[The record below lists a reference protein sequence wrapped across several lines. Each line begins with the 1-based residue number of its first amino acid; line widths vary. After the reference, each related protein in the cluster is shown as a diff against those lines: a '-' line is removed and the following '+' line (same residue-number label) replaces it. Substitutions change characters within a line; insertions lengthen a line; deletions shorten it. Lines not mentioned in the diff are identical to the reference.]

1 MERLSYLSVLK
12 NSLFKFTEPSVP
24 KTVNDDKMGDNNIN
38 NKDLREEWIYV
49 HDDNASQMDE
59 LLDLN
64 DSSEYS
70 IPSVCDTN
78 GMINKKMSNLSTF
91 EREQQEKKAKEII
104 KNRNAWLEKRK
115 KEKLNSQNIVIN
127 KNIRSKVNKR
137 RRNTNSTS
145 SNGNSSFEKDVN
157 SSSNINISNLFDENS
172 NFVKNS
178 MKYTTESV
186 VNSSDIINNH
196 HNNNNKDNSSPY
208 NLRSKSNKK
217 PKLQNLSRC
226 KPNHKFTTLNQPMAK
241 GMC

>member
-24 KTVNDDKMGDNNIN
+24 EPVNNDKMDDNNIN

-49 HDDNASQMDE
+49 HDDNNSQMDE

-70 IPSVCDTN
+70 IPSVCDAH
-78 GMINKKMSNLSTF
+78 GMTNKKMSNLSTF
-91 EREQQEKKAKEII
+91 EKEQQEKKAKEII

-115 KEKLNSQNIVIN
+115 KEKLNSQNIIINN

-145 SNGNSSFEKDVN
+145 SNDNSSFKKDVN

-186 VNSSDIINNH
+186 VNTSDIVNNH
-196 HNNNNKDNSSPY
+196 QNKDSSSPY